1 MSDEKDATP
10 DYFFKLLLLGDAF
23 VGKTSLLIRFKDKTF
38 LKGSYIST
46 VGIDYKTKLISCEG
60 KLVKLQLWDTAGQE
74 RFRSLTKSYYR
85 DADAVMLVYDV
96 TKQETFV
103 NIKSWLHDLSSHAP
117 SSTVVAI
124 VGNKTDDSGKRVV
137 KTQDGASLAA
147 ESETLFLETSAKAG
161 TNVDSAFFSITKS
174 LIHKRETRVVDN
186 DLGDSVRKKEQSWQF
201 LRVDESDAT
210 RKRRI
215 FGANALPTSTSV
227 GMKQYL
233 QAKCN

>member
-1 MSDEKDATP
+1 MNNEKAVTP
-10 DYFFKLLLLGDAF
+10 DYSFKLLLLGDAF

-103 NIKSWLHDLSSHAP
+103 NIKSWLHDLGSHAP

-124 VGNKTDDSGKRVV
+124 VGNKMDDSGKRAV
-137 KTQDGASLAA
+137 KTHDGASLAA
-147 ESETLFLETSAKAG
+147 ENGALFLETSAKAG
-161 TNVDSAFFSITKS
+161 TNVDSAFLSITKS
-174 LIHKRETRVVDN
+174 LIHRRETRGVDN
-186 DLGDSVRKKEQSWQF
+186 CTENPGRKMEQSRQIS
-201 LRVDESDAT
+201 LAEEPDT
-210 RKRRI
+210 
-215 FGANALPTSTSV
+215 T
-227 GMKQYL
+227 KQRFIHL
-233 QAKCN
+233 IKSCC